1 MKKKILYLIP
11 YSPANPVFGGALRIY
26 HLLKHLYKYH
36 DVTVAGF
43 STPEEEGELIKQFPL
58 LAGKT
63 HFVNYPYSERTAR
76 WSLIKSLFTSHSN
89 WHQVTRSNE
98 FQQKLDTLLAAETF
112 DVIQSE
118 FPVMAMFDYNSPAMK
133 VIDAH
138 NVEYDNFK
146 RMAKVKNPFK
156 KLFYHLEAYKFYKEE
171 TAVYAEQDALLA
183 TSERD
188 ISIFDQTQ
196 PEVPKYLIPNG
207 VDTTYFQPFDTQPV
221 PHSMVFVGMMKYVPN
236 YDGITWFLDEVFP
249 KILEKVPDA
258 TITIVGKNPPQ
269 SISSR
274 ADKNIIVTGF
284 VEDTRPYIEKS
295 AVYVVPLRMGGGTRL
310 KIMEALAVKKPMVTT
325 SIGCEGI
332 DVVDGESILIADK
345 PDEFAAKVI
354 ELFTHPKLAADITE
368 KGYELVNSKYRWESI
383 GLQMDQAYKELA
395 ELNSL
400 ASRPETFTEVDA
412 NAIDRWND
420 ESNGN
425 YGATD
430 FKRSQYEQ

>member
-1 MKKKILYLIP
+1 MKVLYLIP

-26 HLLKHLYKYH
+26 HLLMHLSKYH

-43 STPEEEGELIKQFPL
+43 STPEEEKNLIKQFPML
-58 LAGKT
+58 EGKT
-63 HFVNYPYSERTAR
+63 HFVEYPYSDNLVR
-76 WSLIKSLFTSHSN
+76 WSMIKSLFTTHSS
-89 WHQVTRSNE
+89 WHQVTRSKL
-98 FQQKLDTLLAAETF
+98 FQEKLDRLLAKESF
-112 DVIQSE
+112 DIIQSE
-118 FPVMAMFDYNSPAMK
+118 FPVMAMFKYNSPAFK
-133 VIDAH
+133 IIDSH

-156 KLFYHLEAYKFYKEE
+156 KLFYHLEAYKFYREE
-171 TAVYAEQDALLA
+171 TAVCSQQDALLV

-188 ISIFDQTQ
+188 ISIFDQTV
-196 PEVPKYLIPNG
+196 PDVPKYLIPNG
-207 VDTTYFQPFDTQPV
+207 VDTNYFQPFKTQPD

-236 YDGITWFLDEVFP
+236 EDGITWFLDEIFP

-269 SISSR
+269 SMLNR

-310 KIMEALAVKKPMVTT
+310 KIMEALAVKKPIVTT

-332 DVVDGESILIADK
+332 DVVNGETILISDD
-345 PDEFAAKVI
+345 PDEFASRVI
-354 ELFTHPKLAADITE
+354 ELFENPKRAIDLTD
-368 KGYELVNSKYRWESI
+368 KGYELVKNLYRWESI
-383 GLQMDQAYKELA
+383 GLQMDQAYNELA
-395 ELNSL
+395 GQHSMP
-400 ASRPETFTEVDA
+400 ARSAGYSDVDEEA
-412 NAIDRWND
+412 MDRWNN

-425 YGATD
+425 YND
-430 FKRSQYEQ
+430 KSFKKESI